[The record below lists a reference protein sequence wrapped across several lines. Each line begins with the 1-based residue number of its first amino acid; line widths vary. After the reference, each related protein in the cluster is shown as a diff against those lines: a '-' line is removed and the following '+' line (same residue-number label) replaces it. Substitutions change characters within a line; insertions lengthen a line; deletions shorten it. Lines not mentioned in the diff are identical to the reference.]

1 VDGSDSGEWEAH
13 IVFHSP
19 AICAGQEN
27 GTEEVIAAQGNALRE
42 KIFASST
49 TRMNVIDTAPSL

>member
-1 VDGSDSGEWEAH
+1 VQDRKME
-13 IVFHSP
+13 
-19 AICAGQEN
+19 
-27 GTEEVIAAQGNALRE
+27 TEEVIAAQGNALRE